1 MSTRLTSRSPL
12 TVQDVTVC
20 SATKPT
26 LPAINT
32 SRCDSRPHPNAA
44 LQPTKRRERF
54 RCIFEHVR
62 ERPTNALR
70 GLVRS
75 IVPYRAIYPYGYI
88 NRLDVL
94 EYR

>member
-20 SATKPT
+20 SA
-26 LPAINT
+26 
-32 SRCDSRPHPNAA
+32 
-44 LQPTKRRERF
+44 
-54 RCIFEHVR
+54 
-62 ERPTNALR
+62 TNALR